1 MSRNFK
7 HEDMNG
13 LTVFITSLSVTL
25 SVFAQTGVETDG
37 IDTSAFDKYLDEIVI
52 VAKKPGTIAKREG
65 GTINSVILPVMIFA
79 TNENANTLTV
89 ENTDSLT
96 VDTLKCQEIKNPYRF
111 RPTQLIIPG
120 VLIGA
125 GFIGLE
131 SDWLKYTNH
140 ETKDELQEHHHS
152 KLGVDDFSQY
162 APLAAAYGLRL
173 CGIKGLHDYVDLTI
187 ISGTAYL
194 LTGLSVY
201 GVKTLTR
208 VERPDGSTRN
218 SFPSGH
224 TATAFAGAEILRR
237 EYWNVS
243 PWIGIAG
250 YAVAAGTGFLR
261 MYNNRHWLTDVVAG
275 AGFGILCAQ
284 AAYWLYPVITK
295 TLFRKRYNSNIYLS
309 PYISS
314 ESKGIAFQLTF

>member
-1 MSRNFK
+1 MWNMTKKCNAMIYVKKTIVLF
-7 HEDMNG
+7 
-13 LTVFITSLSVTL
+13 LTLALPAVSFASVEISDSLAADSV
-25 SVFAQTGVETDG
+25 
-37 IDTSAFDKYLDEIVI
+37 
-52 VAKKPGTIAKREG
+52 KREG
-65 GTINSVILPVMIFA
+65 
-79 TNENANTLTV
+79 
-89 ENTDSLT
+89 
-96 VDTLKCQEIKNPYRF
+96 IKNPYKF
-111 RPTQLIIPG
+111 RATQLIVPG

-131 SDWLKYTNH
+131 SDWLKHTDH
-140 ETKDELQEHHHS
+140 ETKEELQEHPHS
-152 KLGVDDFSQY
+152 KLGVDDFTQY
-162 APLAAAYGLRL
+162 APLAAAYGLRFF
-173 CGIKGLHDYVDLTI
+173 GVKGLHDYVDLTI

-194 LTGLSVY
+194 LAGISVY

-208 VERPDGSTRN
+208 VERPDGTSRN

-237 EYWNVS
+237 EYWDVS
-243 PWIGIAG
+243 PWIGVAG

-295 TLFRKRYNSNIYLS
+295 TFFHKRYKTNVILS
-309 PYISS
+309 PYVAA
-314 ESKGIAFQLTF
+314 ESKGLALQLTF

>member
-1 MSRNFK
+1 MKKCNVMMYEKRI
-7 HEDMNG
+7 
-13 LTVFITSLSVTL
+13 LTLLLS
-25 SVFAQTGVETDG
+25 
-37 IDTSAFDKYLDEIVI
+37 I
-52 VAKKPGTIAKREG
+52 
-65 GTINSVILPVMIFA
+65 ILPVMVFA
-79 TNENANTLTV
+79 SN
-89 ENTDSLT
+89 ENTDTLT
-96 VDTLKCQEIKNPYRF
+96 IDTLKCHESKNPYRF

-131 SDWLKYTNH
+131 SDWLKYTNR
-140 ETKDELQEHHHS
+140 ETKEELQEHPHS

-162 APLAAAYGLRL
+162 APLAAAYGLGL
-173 CGIKGLHDYVDLTI
+173 CEIKGQHDYIDLTI

-243 PWIGIAG
+243 PWIGVAG

-295 TLFRKRYNSNIYLS
+295 TFFHKRYNANIFLS
-309 PYISS
+309 PYVSQ
-314 ESKGIAFQLTF
+314 ESKGLALQLTF